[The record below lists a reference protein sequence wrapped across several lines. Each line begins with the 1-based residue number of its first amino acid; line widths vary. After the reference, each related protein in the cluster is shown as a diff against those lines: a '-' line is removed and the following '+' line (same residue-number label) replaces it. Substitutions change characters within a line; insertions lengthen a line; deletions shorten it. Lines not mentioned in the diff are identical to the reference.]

1 MFIKEDARNAPVG
14 GHTCLTAGERS
25 EPAVVGKQLEVSI
38 GPRRRTH
45 SNWISEVFFLIW
57 KYGCCGS
64 SYGDRMGVLTD
75 FRHSAG
81 SFHSPAVRQV
91 CPPTGALPI
100 VIPPLSHTIAVTTS
114 AQTYE
119 RKVSCRLCDQ
129 RASLSGRRVCLP
141 CRRAYFPCQTTYL
154 PY

>member
-1 MFIKEDARNAPVG
+1 MPPVG

-25 EPAVVGKQLEVSI
+25 EPAVVGRHLELSI

-57 KYGCCGS
+57 KYGSCGS
-64 SYGDRMGVLTD
+64 SYGDHLGVLTD
-75 FRHSAG
+75 FRCSAG

-91 CPPTGALPI
+91 CPPTGALPT
-100 VIPPLSHTIAVTTS
+100 VFSPRSHTIAVTTS

-129 RASLSGRRVCLP
+129 RTSLCDRKAC
-141 CRRAYFPCQTTYL
+141 FPYQT
-154 PY
+154 PYHPY